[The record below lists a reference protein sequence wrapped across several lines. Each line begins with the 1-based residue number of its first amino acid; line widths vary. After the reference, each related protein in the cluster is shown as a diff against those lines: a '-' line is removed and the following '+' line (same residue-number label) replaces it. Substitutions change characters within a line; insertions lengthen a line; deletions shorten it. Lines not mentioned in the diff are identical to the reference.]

1 MEYISLPQKV
11 DVKELDPGKEAQIT
25 IEPCYPGYGT
35 TLGNALRRVLLS
47 SLPGAAVTAVKMKG
61 VGHEFSTIPSVKEDV
76 VDIILNLKLVR
87 LRVHSEE
94 SLVVKLRAKG
104 EKVVTAGDIEKNAQV
119 EVMNPDQVIAT
130 LTDPKAVIEMELT
143 VRQGVGYQPVESRE
157 KENLEIGM
165 IAIDALYN
173 PVRRVSFRKEDVRVG
188 QMTNFDRLI
197 LNIQTDGSLT
207 PIEAFEKS
215 SSILVEHF
223 ALLRDFSKLGEEAEK
238 ESEKSGDVEETK
250 ADAEKENVPEETK

>member
-11 DVKELDPGKEAQIT
+11 DVKELDAGKEAQIT

-47 SLPGAAVTAVKMKG
+47 SLSGAAVTAVKIKG
-61 VGHEFSTIPSVKEDV
+61 VEHEFSTIPSVKEDV
-76 VDIILNLKLVR
+76 VDIILNLKLIR
-87 LRVHSEE
+87 LRVHSDE
-94 SLVVKLRAKG
+94 SLVVKLHAKG
-104 EKVVTAGDIEKNAQV
+104 EKIVTAGDIEKNAQV
-119 EVMNPDQVIAT
+119 EVMNPDQPIAT
-130 LTDPKAVIEMELT
+130 LTDPKAAFEMELT
-143 VRQGVGYQPVESRE
+143 VRKGVGYQPVESRE

-165 IAIDALYN
+165 IAIDALYS

-197 LNIQTDGSLT
+197 LTIQTDGSLS
-207 PIEAFEKS
+207 PIEAFEQS

-223 ALLRDFSKLGEEAEK
+223 TQLRDFSKIGEEAEK
-238 ESEKSGDVEETK
+238 NVEKQEAEEEVKSEAENDSEET
-250 ADAEKENVPEETK
+250 A